1 MTRRRFVFYTV
12 LFTASLV
19 ACGTSSPRATGVIS
33 AGQVDIQ
40 LPPGWKVTSQGVQR
54 PAPAD
59 TTPSNATV
67 PSRGPVSSGGP
78 ETTAIPLAKE
88 DPMTAFFA
96 ATTKFSQCLKNN
108 GVKFIGVPDAKNP
121 SSPANDPNYIKS
133 LTTCAAQSN
142 ILQAMKDATAAQDSQ
157 TPAQTQKSNETYLL
171 WRGCMIGKGWQIP
184 TPKPDS
190 KGRLFAIG
198 STSGGAPQ
206 FVAPPGQDILTSSD
220 VRDCATQAQKKATP

>member
-19 ACGTSSPRATGVIS
+19 ACATSSPRATGVIS

-54 PAPAD
+54 PALAD

-108 GVKFIGVPDAKNP
+108 GVKFIGVPDAMYW
-121 SSPANDPNYIKS
+121 AFY
-133 LTTCAAQSN
+133 
-142 ILQAMKDATAAQDSQ
+142 ATAAVMLFVWIAGLTKFVDTAVGQRRD
-157 TPAQTQKSNETYLL
+157 PISN
-171 WRGCMIGKGWQIP
+171 GGIGM
-184 TPKPDS
+184 
-190 KGRLFAIG
+190 
-198 STSGGAPQ
+198 
-206 FVAPPGQDILTSSD
+206 VA
-220 VRDCATQAQKKATP
+220 